1 MSPECGYRRQVG
13 LFSAVMLIAGS
24 MIGSGVFIVGADMV
38 RTGLSGSF
46 LLWAWALGGF
56 LTLAAALS
64 YGELAAMFPQVGG
77 QYAYLRET
85 YGPCTGFLY
94 GWTFFTI
101 IECGTIAAVAVGFGK
116 YLGHFLPGVSET
128 AWLVGPLHVNALQL
142 PGGIAVGPYDLGLT
156 SARLAGIT
164 VIVLLTLANAYG
176 VKLGARIQ
184 NLFTVAKIASLAAL
198 ILAGLLLNPSVAP
211 QAGAHVPATGS
222 PLLPILVALLV
233 VQTQTLFSAD
243 AWNSVTFI
251 AGEVKEP
258 RRTIPLSLLIAPVL
272 VCTLYFL
279 AHVAYLK
286 VLGAPAIATA
296 PQDRVG
302 SLALRMLF
310 GPVGESLMAGA
321 VLWSMFGC
329 LNGLILSGSRVYQT
343 MAVDGVFLPAAARL
357 NGRGVPFR
365 AMAMQA
371 CWASALTLSGS
382 YNQLLDF
389 VMFAALLFY
398 ALTVLAVFVL
408 RVRRPDLD
416 RPVKAPLYPVLP
428 GLYLVGALAIMGAL
442 LVYRPAFTWPGLLL
456 VALGWPLYLLKGKGV
471 SAPEAPGAAPAAPE
485 SRP

>member
-1 MSPECGYRRQVG
+1 MSDSPGYRRQLG
-13 LFSAVMLIAGS
+13 LFSATMLIAGS
-24 MIGSGVFIVGADMV
+24 MIGSGVFIVGADMM
-38 RTGLSGSF
+38 RTGLTGSF

-64 YGELAAMFPQVGG
+64 YGELAGMFPKVGG

-116 YLGHFLPGVSET
+116 YLGHFLPVVSDT
-128 AWLVGPLHVNALQL
+128 RWLAGPLHISAIPL

-156 SARLAGIT
+156 TARLAGIL
-164 VIVLLTLANAYG
+164 VIALLTCANALG

-198 ILAGLLLNPSVAP
+198 ILAGIFIAPTTPPSLE
-211 QAGAHVPATGS
+211 AHATAAGS
-222 PLLPILVALLV
+222 PVLPFLVALLV
-233 VQTQTLFSAD
+233 VQTQSLFSAD

-258 RRTIPLSLLIAPVL
+258 KRTIPLSLFIAPAL

-279 AHVAYLK
+279 AHVAYLR

-296 PQDRVG
+296 AQDRVG
-302 SLALRMLF
+302 SLALKMLF
-310 GPVGESLMAGA
+310 GPIGESLMAGA
-321 VLWSMFGC
+321 ILWSMFGC
-329 LNGLILSGSRVYQT
+329 LNGLIMSGSRVYQT
-343 MAVDGVFLPAAARL
+343 MAVDGVFLPAAAKL
-357 NGRGVPFR
+357 NARGVPFR
-365 AMAMQA
+365 AMVMQA
-371 CWASALTLSGS
+371 IWAGALTLSGS

-408 RVRRPDLD
+408 RIRRPELE

-428 GLYLVGALAIMGAL
+428 ALYLIGAVAIMGAL
-442 LVYRPAFTWPGLLL
+442 LLHRPAFTWPGLFL
-456 VALGWPLYLLKGKGV
+456 VALGLPIYLLTGRAGRV
-471 SAPEAPGAAPAAPE
+471 EAPNAVPGVEPE
-485 SRP
+485 G